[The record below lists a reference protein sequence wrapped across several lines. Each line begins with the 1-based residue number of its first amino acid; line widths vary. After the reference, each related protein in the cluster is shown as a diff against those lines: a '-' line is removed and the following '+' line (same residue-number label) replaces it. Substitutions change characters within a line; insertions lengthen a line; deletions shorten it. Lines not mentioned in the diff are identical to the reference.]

1 MKNQSVIVIHEKDL
15 DDGEDIVIGVAS
27 DLASAEKLIDEYYG
41 EHTVESFNDIRDC
54 NLEYSK
60 VISVEGTNE
69 FEVWR
74 SKITLEWFN
83 IDIL

>member
-1 MKNQSVIVIHEKDL
+1 MKNKSVIVIHEKDL
-15 DDGEDIVIGVAS
+15 DDLEDIVIGIAS
-27 DLASAEKLIDEYYG
+27 SIESAERLIGEYYG

-60 VISVEGTNE
+60 IISVRGSNE

-74 SKITLEWFN
+74 SKVTLEWFN
-83 IDIL
+83 IDVL